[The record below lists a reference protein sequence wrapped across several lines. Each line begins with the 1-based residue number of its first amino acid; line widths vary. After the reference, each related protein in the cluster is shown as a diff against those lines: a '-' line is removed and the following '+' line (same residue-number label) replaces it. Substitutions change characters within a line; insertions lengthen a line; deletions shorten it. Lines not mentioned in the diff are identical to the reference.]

1 MVVLFICVGD
11 SPFSTSH
18 TYTPLSSTVTPF
30 IVRLLLES
38 SSQLS
43 HAVGTE
49 FVIEIGIKKV
59 RSVSSAPFLFSHMIL
74 GAGNPVASQ
83 VIVTVADSLTV
94 PPPVTTGELGGT
106 SGQKVGLDR
115 VENKVKKPA
124 TKQ

>member
-1 MVVLFICVGD
+1 MVVLFIWVED

-18 TYTPLSSTVTPF
+18 TYTPLSSAVTLF
-30 IVRLLLES
+30 IVRLLLDS

-83 VIVTVADSLTV
+83 VIVTVADSFTV
-94 PPPVTTGELGGT
+94 TAPLLNFGKLGGT
-106 SGQKVGLDR
+106 VGK
-115 VENKVKKPA
+115 E
-124 TKQ
+124 Q

>member
-1 MVVLFICVGD
+1 MVVLFIWFGG

-18 TYTPLSSTVTPF
+18 TYTPLFFTVTLS

-49 FVIEIGIKKV
+49 FVIEIGFKKV

-74 GAGNPVASQ
+74 GAGNPLASQ

-94 PPPVTTGELGGT
+94 PPPVTIGELGGT
-106 SGQKVGLDR
+106 SGQRVGLDR
-115 VENKVKKPA
+115 VDME
-124 TKQ
+124 